1 MNRSANMQDRSIFER
16 RLVERAAEIL
26 KRCREPGLRIA
37 TAESC
42 TGGLLAALLTE
53 VPGCSVSFERGFV
66 VYSNQAKTH
75 MLGVSESLIDACGAV
90 SEEVARAMVDGA
102 FTHSSADL
110 VVAITGIAGPDG
122 GSADKPVGLVH
133 FGYGRRMSPIRH
145 TKKTFGD
152 VGRAGVRL
160 ASLETALDLLEELL
174 AEVDVAR

>member
-1 MNRSANMQDRSIFER
+1 MQDRSIFEPG
-16 RLVERAAEIL
+16 LVERAAEIL

-53 VPGCSVSFERGFV
+53 VPGCSSSFERGFV
-66 VYSNQAKTH
+66 VYSNQAKSQ
-75 MLGVSESLIDACGAV
+75 MLGVSESIIDACGAV

-110 VVAITGIAGPDG
+110 VVAITGVAGPDG
-122 GSADKPVGLVH
+122 GTSEKPVGLVH

-145 TKKTFGD
+145 TRKTFGD
-152 VGRAGVRL
+152 IGRASVRL
-160 ASLETALDLLEELL
+160 ASVEVALDLLEELL
-174 AEVDVAR
+174 GETGAAG